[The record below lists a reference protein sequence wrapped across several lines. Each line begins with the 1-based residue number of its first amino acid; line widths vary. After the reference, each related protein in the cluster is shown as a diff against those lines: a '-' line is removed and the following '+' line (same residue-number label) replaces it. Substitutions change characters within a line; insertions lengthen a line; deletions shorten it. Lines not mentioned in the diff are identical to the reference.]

1 MPTEFIGIVG
11 KDKFFL
17 DTKGLQRIRKKEVR
31 SKMTKKET
39 VLFVTV
45 ALLTTV
51 GLAQAED
58 SKLGVTVD
66 MTYVSRYIWR
76 GIDTYPNNH
85 SAIQP
90 SIDIDFY
97 DTGFCMNVWWSMAN
111 KSGFENSKEIDYNL
125 YYCNSLFKA
134 ESYAT
139 EYTIGWIY
147 YSYPNEPKKVANMQ
161 EVYAILSWPNICPA
175 GLVPSYTIVSTWP
188 SESKSNIRD
197 YSGWLHIFGL
207 GYDLTVPGFLSV
219 TKEQI
224 LHLSAET
231 VYNDGAYGA
240 AIDHDWSHA
249 VFGIS
254 TSFDLGNNLT
264 FTPGFYYQSS
274 WDDSVN
280 TSDEY
285 WTSLSL
291 AYTF

>member
-1 MPTEFIGIVG
+1 M
-11 KDKFFL
+11 
-17 DTKGLQRIRKKEVR
+17 
-31 SKMTKKET
+31 KKET
-39 VLFVTV
+39 ILLAAA
-45 ALLTTV
+45 ALLTTVV

-76 GIDTYPNNH
+76 GTDTYPNNH

-97 DTGFCMNVWWSMAN
+97 GTGFGVNVWWSRAN
-111 KSGFENSKEIDYNL
+111 KSGFESSEEIDYSL
-125 YYCNSLFKA
+125 YYCSSLFKA

-147 YSYPNEPKKVANMQ
+147 YSYPDEPKKVANMQ
-161 EVYAILSWPNICPA
+161 EVYATLSWPNICPV

-188 SESKSNIRD
+188 SESKSDIRD
-197 YSGWLHIFGL
+197 YSGWLQIFGL
-207 GYDLTVPGFLSV
+207 CYDLTVPGFLPG
-219 TKEQI
+219 TKEHI
-224 LHLSAET
+224 FHLSAET
-231 VYNDGAYGA
+231 VYNDGAYGTE
-240 AIDHDWSHA
+240 IDHDWSHA

-254 TSFDLGNNLT
+254 TGFDLRNNMT
-264 FTPGFYYQSS
+264 FMPGFYYQSS
-274 WDDSVN
+274 WDNSVN

>member
-1 MPTEFIGIVG
+1 
-11 KDKFFL
+11 
-17 DTKGLQRIRKKEVR
+17 
-31 SKMTKKET
+31 MTKKA
-39 VLFVTV
+39 VLLIAAITS
-45 ALLTTV
+45 TMV

-66 MTYVSRYIWR
+66 VTYVSRYIWR
-76 GIDTYPNNH
+76 GFDTYPNNH
-85 SAIQP
+85 SATQP
-90 SIDIDFY
+90 SINIDFY
-97 DTGFCMNVWWSMAN
+97 GSGFCMNVWWSRAN
-111 KSGFENSKEIDYNL
+111 GSGFESSEEIDYTL
-125 YYCNSLFKA
+125 YYCNSLFKD

-147 YSYPNEPKKVANMQ
+147 YSYPDEPKRAANMQ
-161 EVYAILSWPNICPA
+161 EVYTTFSWPNICPA

-188 SESKSNIRD
+188 SESESDISD

-207 GYDLTVPGFLSV
+207 GYDLTVPGFLAGA
-219 TKEQI
+219 KEQI

-231 VYNDGAYGA
+231 IYNDSAYGS

-249 VFGIS
+249 VFGIT
-254 TSFDLGNNLT
+254 TSFDLSDNLT

-280 TSDEY
+280 ASDEY

-291 AYTF
+291 TYTF

>member
-1 MPTEFIGIVG
+1 MNKKITLIV
-11 KDKFFL
+11 
-17 DTKGLQRIRKKEVR
+17 TI
-31 SKMTKKET
+31 
-39 VLFVTV
+39 
-45 ALLTTV
+45 LLITAP
-51 GLAQAED
+51 LAHAED
-58 SKLGVTVD
+58 NKLGVALDV
-66 MTYVSRYIWR
+66 TYVSRYIWR
-76 GIDTYPNNH
+76 GMDTYPSDH

-90 SIDIDFY
+90 SIDIDLY
-97 DTGFCMNVWWSMAN
+97 GTGFGVNVWWSRAN
-111 KSGFENSKEIDYNL
+111 KSGFENSEEIDYTL
-125 YYCNSLFKA
+125 YYSNSLFED

-147 YSYPNEPKKVANMQ
+147 YNYPDEPKRVADMQ
-161 EVYAILSWPNICPA
+161 EVYASLSWPNICPA
-175 GLVPSYTIVSTWP
+175 GVVPSYTIVSTWP
-188 SESKSNIRD
+188 SESNSDIRD

-207 GYDLTVPGFLSV
+207 GYDLTVPGFLTE

-240 AIDHDWSHA
+240 AVDHDWSHA

-254 TSFDLGNNLT
+254 TGFDLSNNLT

-291 AYTF
+291 RYTF